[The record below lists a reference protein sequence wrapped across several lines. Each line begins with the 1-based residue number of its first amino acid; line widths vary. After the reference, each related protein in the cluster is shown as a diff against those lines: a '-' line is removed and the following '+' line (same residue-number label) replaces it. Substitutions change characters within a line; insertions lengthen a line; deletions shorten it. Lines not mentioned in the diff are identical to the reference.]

1 MTIRRDWQLT
11 TMVALSD
18 LEELLP
24 DNFYLEKKDQQ
35 QAEFTLLDDYDWSVW
50 SAGFILLRSTGQKIF
65 LHQDNGKL
73 VATDTAADTARFWWD
88 LPAGELAVELEK
100 IVPLRAFQEKC
111 LFTRK
116 EQLIAILN
124 TDDKTVCRLQL
135 LQLKIADQGECC
147 LMALVGLRG
156 YEAET
161 ELIATAWQG
170 LASAEMPLLILKEQL
185 LQAGLSVEKPVVKPT
200 FDLMAQEPV
209 EPALMRMIARLLDIA
224 RSQEAGMLAD
234 IDSEF
239 VHQYRVNIRKARS
252 VVSLFKKVFD
262 RDYYQALNDA
272 LKNLGKRTNTLRDLD
287 VFLLDY
293 ATYQQMLPENL
304 HPGLKQLAER
314 LRRRRRTAFKR
325 VVKELQDSAY
335 SAELSRLDTL
345 LAQEPGYAAEKAQR
359 PLKQLVAGKITKQ
372 YARIVKDG
380 AHIND
385 TTPDQA
391 VHDLRIECKKLRYLL
406 ELFVELYS
414 AGEIKKLIK
423 QLKLLQD
430 NLGRFNDF
438 AVQREFLGHLA
449 DVRQISS
456 EQLATIN
463 GLQAVLF
470 DRQRQERGYVVTNI
484 SRFSAANVQQVFHE
498 IFTFSTQES
507 EQE

>member
-1 MTIRRDWQLT
+1 MTIQRDWQLPAKI
-11 TMVALSD
+11 ALS
-18 LEELLP
+18 EFEKLLP
-24 DNFYLEKKDQQ
+24 DQFHLEKKDQQ
-35 QAEFTLLDDYDWSVW
+35 EADFTLLDDYDWSVW
-50 SAGFILLRSTGQKIF
+50 SGGQLLLRSADQKI
-65 LHQDNGKL
+65 LLYQDNGAL
-73 VATDTAADTARFWWD
+73 VAADTAATSARFWWE
-88 LPAGELAVELEK
+88 LPAGKLAVELEK
-100 IVPLRAFQEKC
+100 IVLLRAFLAKYH
-111 LFTRK
+111 FTRK

-124 TDDKTVCRLQL
+124 GDDKTVCRLKL

-147 LMALVGLRG
+147 FMALTGLRG

-161 ELIATAWQG
+161 ELITSAWQE
-170 LASAEMPLLILKEQL
+170 LTSADIPPLTLKEQL
-185 LQAGLSVEKPVVKPT
+185 LQAGLTVDQPVVKPT
-200 FDLMAQEPV
+200 FDLEAQEPV
-209 EPALMRMIARLLDIA
+209 EPALLRMIARLLDIA
-224 RSQEAGMLAD
+224 RSQEVGMLAD

-252 VVSLFKKVFD
+252 LVSLFKKVFSQD
-262 RDYYQALNDA
+262 QYRALNNA

-325 VVKELQDSAY
+325 VCKEIQDTAYGADVSA
-335 SAELSRLDTL
+335 LVNL
-345 LAQEPGYAAEKAQR
+345 LEEDPAYATARAQQPV
-359 PLKQLVAGKITKQ
+359 KQLVAGKITKQ

-380 AHIND
+380 AQID
-385 TTPDQA
+385 DATPDQA

-406 ELFVELYS
+406 ELFVELFS
-414 AGEIKKLIK
+414 AGQIKKLIK

-470 DRQRQERGYVVTNI
+470 DRQRQERGYVVANI
-484 SRFSAANVQQVFHE
+484 SSFSAADVQQVFE
-498 IFTFSTQES
+498 QNFTLTTQES